1 MTMISKAIMVAGV
14 MFSPKKVVIKTNEIK
29 GDRKIS

>member
-1 MTMISKAIMVAGV
+1 MTIISKASIDAGV
-14 MFSPKKVVIKTNEIK
+14 MFSSKKVAIKTSEIK